1 MSIPSNLEYILLI
14 FAPFELKNNEKDNSI
29 SPASYR
35 HVGEQSRTG
44 TSLRIILLII
54 GCVKYAN

>member
-1 MSIPSNLEYILLI
+1 MSRPLNLEYILLI

-44 TSLRIILLII
+44 TSLESSSHYKM
-54 GCVKYAN
+54 C